1 KRPSINFDTRPFFF
15 VPACESTLAKLTAS
29 QHNHYNGLIQM
40 LRKLTGLPWSCNA
53 IGPAPCALYFGRP
66 MYSVGP
72 SSSTLFCTST
82 PLCNTVTRALLTR
95 MPSALNRGAV
105 QMMSYVCHSP
115 GALVAFTSGIRC
127 L

>member
-1 KRPSINFDTRPFFF
+1 GHQFRSPAFLLYMSASHSATRSKP
-15 VPACESTLAKLTAS
+15 TGS
-29 QHNHYNGLIQM
+29 QINHYSGLIQM
-40 LRKLTGLPWSCNA
+40 LRKLTGLPWSCNT
-53 IGPAPCALYFGRP
+53 IGPAPCALYLGRP

-82 PLCNTVTRALLTR
+82 PLCNTVTCDLLTSI
-95 MPSALNRGAV
+95 PSALNRGAV
-105 QMMSYVCHSP
+105 NTISYVCHSP